1 MSVQARVEIL
11 RFWASGVW
19 SERYVI
25 VFEHKWH
32 DLPDSLGPCPG
43 VSVEKGALSWAVQ
56 CDSE

>member
-25 VFEHKWH
+25 VFEHTSGMTC
-32 DLPDSLGPCPG
+32 LTALGLAP
-43 VSVEKGALSWAVQ
+43 V
-56 CDSE
+56 